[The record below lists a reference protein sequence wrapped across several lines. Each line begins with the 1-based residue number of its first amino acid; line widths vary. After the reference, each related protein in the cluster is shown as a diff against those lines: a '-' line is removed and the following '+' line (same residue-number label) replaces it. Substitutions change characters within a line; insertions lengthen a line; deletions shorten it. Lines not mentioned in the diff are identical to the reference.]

1 MGNELFLLDSPKLFN
16 AFNLSY
22 EKRLKLQDI
31 GLMREQ
37 PMIPT
42 GFPFNTNHEIIIRLG
57 NQVLILTDTTKTL
70 QSLNLKVYNMTNA
83 GKELFNIINSPTDN
97 DYNKALG
104 YDLENTLSETI
115 SVSLSNIIKNSSDG
129 VIEIGPEN
137 LLRK

>member
-1 MGNELFLLDSPKLFN
+1 MEDND
-16 AFNLSY
+16 
-22 EKRLKLQDI
+22 
-31 GLMREQ
+31 
-37 PMIPT
+37 T
-42 GFPFNTNHEIIIRLG
+42 HEIIIRLG

-83 GKELFNIINSPTDN
+83 EKELFNLINSPTDN

-104 YDLENTLSETI
+104 YDLENTLSEAI

>member
-1 MGNELFLLDSPKLFN
+1 MEQSLQNSEKVKAKCLQRGYEPKQIAPEFLSQFFEGASMEDN
-16 AFNLSY
+16 
-22 EKRLKLQDI
+22 D
-31 GLMREQ
+31 
-37 PMIPT
+37 T
-42 GFPFNTNHEIIIRLG
+42 HEIIIRLG

-83 GKELFNIINSPTDN
+83 EKELFNLINSPTDN

-104 YDLENTLSETI
+104 YDLENTLSEAI